1 LQSNTANRPE
11 NVKEELP
18 MAANCPTDNTKL
30 FGRAIVL
37 EVADGCADALPQ
49 ESEWKA
55 LAAGTSKGFD
65 FSPNS
70 VTSDADDTKGYVE
83 NIVTNADFTISFEGE
98 VRRNDKLDQYGVFRL
113 IKYFNTEI
121 QAARQPTIWVRMEF
135 GAITFI
141 GYMLINALSSD
152 GGTNDII
159 TFSTEFKVADAD
171 TIDVIDTDD
180 AVPATGVTVSP
191 ATTSLAVG
199 ANRQLTATVLPSD
212 ATDKSGTWTTS
223 DATKAT
229 VSSTGLVT
237 GVAAGTATITFTS
250 TDGSFT
256 GTTAATITA

>member
-1 LQSNTANRPE
+1 
-11 NVKEELP
+11 

-37 EVADGCADALPQ
+37 EVADGCADAVPL
-49 ESEWKA
+49 EAEWKA

-98 VRRNDKLDQYGVFRL
+98 VRRNDKLDQYGVGRL

-121 QAARQPTIWVRMEF
+121 QATRQPTLWVRMEF
-135 GAITFI
+135 GPVTFI

-171 TIDVIDTDD
+171 TIQVIDTDNE
-180 AVPATGVTVSP
+180 VPVTGVSLTP
-191 ATTSLAVG
+191 ATTSVVVG
-199 ANRQLTATVLPSD
+199 ATRQLTATVSPTD
-212 ATDKSGTWTTS
+212 ATDKTGVWASSDTSKFTISTSG
-223 DATKAT
+223 
-229 VSSTGLVT
+229 LIT
-237 GVAAGTATITFTS
+237 GVAAGTGNATFTT
-250 TDGSFT
+250 TDGAKV
-256 GTTAATITA
+256 GTTAVTVTAS

>member
-1 LQSNTANRPE
+1 
-11 NVKEELP
+11 

-37 EVADGCADALPQ
+37 EVADGCADTLPQ

-98 VRRNDKLDQYGVFRL
+98 VRRNDKLDQYGVGRL

-121 QAARQPTIWVRMEF
+121 QAARQPTLWVRMEF
-135 GAITFI
+135 GPVTYI

-159 TFSTEFKVADAD
+159 TFSTVFKVAAAD
-171 TIDVIDTDD
+171 TIQVIDTDD
-180 AVPATGVTVSP
+180 TVAVTGVTVTP
-191 ATTSLAVG
+191 ATASLAVG
-199 ANRQLTATVLPSD
+199 ATRQLTGTVLPSD

-237 GVAAGTATITFTS
+237 GVAAGTSTITFKS
-250 TDGSFT
+250 NDGSFT
-256 GTTAATITA
+256 ATCAVTVTAS

>member
-1 LQSNTANRPE
+1 
-11 NVKEELP
+11 

-37 EVADGCADALPQ
+37 EVADGCADTLPQ

-121 QAARQPTIWVRMEF
+121 QAAGQPTIWVRMEF

-159 TFSTEFKVADAD
+159 TFSTEFKVAAAD
-171 TIDVIDTDD
+171 TIQVIDTDD
-180 AVPATGVTVSP
+180 TVAVTGVTVTP
-191 ATTSLAVG
+191 ATASLAVG
-199 ANRQLTATVLPSD
+199 ATRQLTGTVLPSD

-237 GVAAGTATITFTS
+237 GVAAGTSTITFKS
-250 TDGSFT
+250 NDGNFT
-256 GTTAATITA
+256 ATCAVTVTAS

>member
-1 LQSNTANRPE
+1 
-11 NVKEELP
+11 

-37 EVADGCADALPQ
+37 EVADGCADAVPL

-98 VRRNDKLDQYGVFRL
+98 VRRNDKLDQYGVGRL

-121 QAARQPTIWVRMEF
+121 QAARQPTLWVRMEF
-135 GAITFI
+135 GPITFI

-159 TFSTEFKVADAD
+159 TFSTEFKVATAD
-171 TIDVIDTDD
+171 TIQVIDTDID
-180 AVPATGVTVSP
+180 VPVTSVSVTPATSTG
-191 ATTSLAVG
+191 AVG
-199 ANRQLTATVLPSD
+199 STVQLTANVLPADASD
-212 ATDKSGTWTTS
+212 KTGAWTSS

-237 GVAAGTATITFTS
+237 RVATGSATMTFTT
-250 TDGSFT
+250 TDGAKT
-256 GTTAATITA
+256 GTSAITITA

>member
-1 LQSNTANRPE
+1 
-11 NVKEELP
+11 

-37 EVADGCADALPQ
+37 EVADGCADTLPQ

-98 VRRNDKLDQYGVFRL
+98 VRRNDKLDQYGVGRL

-121 QAARQPTIWVRMEF
+121 QAAQQPTLWVRMEF
-135 GAITFI
+135 GPVTFI

-159 TFSTEFKVADAD
+159 TFSTEFKVAAAD
-171 TIDVIDTDD
+171 TIQVIDTDD
-180 AVPATGVTVSP
+180 TVAVTGVTVTP
-191 ATTSLAVG
+191 ATASLAVG
-199 ANRQLTATVLPSD
+199 ATRQLTGTVLPSD

-237 GVAAGTATITFTS
+237 GVAAGTSTITFKS
-250 TDGSFT
+250 NDGNFT
-256 GTTAATITA
+256 ATCAVTVTAS

>member
-1 LQSNTANRPE
+1 
-11 NVKEELP
+11 

-37 EVADGCADALPQ
+37 EVANGCADTLPQ

-98 VRRNDKLDQYGVFRL
+98 VRRNDKLDQYGVGRL

-121 QAARQPTIWVRMEF
+121 QAARQPTLWVRMEF
-135 GAITFI
+135 GPVTFI

-159 TFSTEFKVADAD
+159 TFSTEFKVAAAD
-171 TIDVIDTDD
+171 TIQVIDTDD
-180 AVPATGVTVSP
+180 TVAVTGVTVTP
-191 ATTSLAVG
+191 ATASLAVG
-199 ANRQLTATVLPSD
+199 ATRQLTGTVLPSD

-237 GVAAGTATITFTS
+237 GVAAGTSTITFKS
-250 TDGSFT
+250 NDGNFT
-256 GTTAATITA
+256 ATCAVTVTAS